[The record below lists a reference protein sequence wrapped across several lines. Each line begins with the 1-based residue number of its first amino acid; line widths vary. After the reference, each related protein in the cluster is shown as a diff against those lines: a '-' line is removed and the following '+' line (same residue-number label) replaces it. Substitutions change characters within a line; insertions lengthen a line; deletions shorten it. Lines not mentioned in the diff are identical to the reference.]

1 MQIKVLSPALAA
13 LLMTACASSGIAE
26 GQYDAASPR
35 HVAARAGAEAET
47 RTQLDAMTPTGTLLG
62 ESRYDACFEYQRNW
76 KIQDPNRIECHLH
89 LSRAVAVPN
98 VVEGIREAKRRFAAA
113 GCPNDAAF
121 DDSLRYYT
129 EANGSDGN
137 ARYKRN
143 TDLPQVLFDCGDKR
157 VQAQLIN
164 PAADMMEQD
173 LANIDAM
180 VGARRVAL
188 VEQQG
193 YDANE
198 VAAARGTQAP
208 LVVLVAID
216 RTYFSERW

>member
-1 MQIKVLSPALAA
+1 M
-13 LLMTACASSGIAE
+13 
-26 GQYDAASPR
+26 
-35 HVAARAGAEAET
+35 
-47 RTQLDAMTPTGTLLG
+47 
-62 ESRYDACFEYQRNW
+62 
-76 KIQDPNRIECHLH
+76 
-89 LSRAVAVPN
+89 
-98 VVEGIREAKRRFAAA
+98 
-113 GCPNDAAF
+113 
-121 DDSLRYYT
+121 
-129 EANGSDGN
+129 
-137 ARYKRN
+137 
-143 TDLPQVLFDCGDKR
+143 LFDCGDKR

-198 VAAARGTQAP
+198 VAAARGTQAL